1 MSRMEAA
8 LQNLVDFGA
17 QVLSGRHR
25 IAKLIQAIQVGD
37 PETLQDVAI
46 HEHVQAGKIADH
58 SAAGIHLTANGYLQ
72 SVVVP
77 VTVGI
82 VALAVNFL
90 VLLRRK
96 LIAVQAMRSREPVA
110 PGEISL
116 HSSP

>member
-17 QVLSGRHR
+17 QVLGSRNH

-37 PETLQDVAI
+37 TETLQDGAI
-46 HEHVQAGKIADH
+46 HKRVQSGKIADH
-58 SAAGIHLTANGYLQ
+58 SGTGIHLTANGYLQ
-72 SVVVP
+72 GVVVP
-77 VTVGI
+77 VTVGV
-82 VALAVNFL
+82 VAFAVNFL
-90 VLLRRK
+90 VLLWRK